1 MPSQLLR
8 TLSEQDPER
17 LNFLVSVFEGKR
29 VLITGGMGFIGS
41 NLAIALVGLGAEVLI
56 IDSMIPDYGGN
67 TFNIEPVRD
76 RVRVNISDVRD
87 RASLDYLVQGQDFLF
102 NLAGTLS
109 HVDSMKDPFT
119 DLEINCVSQLSIL
132 ESCRKYNP
140 GIKIVFAGTRG
151 QYGRT
156 GGRPVRE
163 DAPMRPIDVN
173 GINNIAGEA
182 YHLLY
187 SDVYGIRACSL
198 RMTNTFGPRHQ
209 MRHPR
214 QGVLNWFLRQ
224 LIDGEKIRLYGTGT
238 QIRDI
243 NYVADVV
250 EALLLA
256 MASEKTSGEVYNLG
270 GEPMSLIAFVEQ
282 AIEVNGGGSYELIP
296 FPPESKVI
304 EPGDYIADWSKFRDA
319 TGWRPRVTV
328 REGIRRTLDY
338 YRRYK
343 SWYWGE
349 RPLGVPPAARE
360 SESQPEGA

>member
-1 MPSQLLR
+1 MASHLIETLR
-8 TLSEQDPER
+8 VEDPDR
-17 LNFLVSVFEGKR
+17 LASLQAFYAGKR
-29 VLITGGMGFIGS
+29 VMITGGMGFIGS
-41 NLAIALVGLGAEVLI
+41 NLAIALVELGAEILI
-56 IDSMIPDYGGN
+56 VDSMIPEYGGN
-67 TFNIEPVRD
+67 TFNIEPIRD

-87 RASLDYLVQGQDFLF
+87 RSSMNYLVQGQDLLF

-109 HVDSMKDPFT
+109 HVDSMRDPFT

-132 ESCRKYNP
+132 ESCRRYNP
-140 GIKIVFAGTRG
+140 HIKVVFAGTRG

-156 GGRPVRE
+156 SGRPVTE
-163 DAPMRPIDVN
+163 DTPMRPVDVN

-187 SDVYGIRACSL
+187 NDVYGIRACSL

-224 LIDGEKIRLYGTGT
+224 LIDGEKIRLYGSGT

-256 MASEKTSGEVYNLG
+256 MSDERTNGEAFNLG
-270 GEPMSLIAFVEQ
+270 GEPLSLKQFVEL
-282 AIEVNGGGSYELIP
+282 AIEVNGEGAYELIP
-296 FPPESKVI
+296 FPPDAKVI
-304 EPGDYIADWSKFRDA
+304 EPGDYIADYSKFARL
-319 TGWRPRVTV
+319 TGWRPRVSV
-328 REGIRRTLDY
+328 REGIQRTLEY
-338 YRRYK
+338 YREYK
-343 SWYWGE
+343 QWYWGE
-349 RPLGVPPAARE
+349 NMGSATAQSPTHPPA
-360 SESQPEGA
+360 GA

>member
-1 MPSQLLR
+1 MTSQLVQTLR
-8 TLSEQDPER
+8 HEDPVR
-17 LNFLVSVFEGKR
+17 LDVLQQFYAGKR

-41 NLAIALVGLGAEVLI
+41 NLAIALVDLGADVLLV
-56 IDSMIPDYGGN
+56 DSMIPDYGGN
-67 TFNIEPVRD
+67 LFNIEPIRD
-76 RVRVNISDVRD
+76 RVRVNFSDVRD
-87 RASLDYLVQGQDFLF
+87 RSSLNYLVQNQDLLF

-132 ESCRKYNP
+132 ESCRRYNP
-140 GIKIVFAGTRG
+140 SIRIVFAGTRG

-156 GGRPVRE
+156 GGIPVTE
-163 DAPMRPIDVN
+163 DTPMRPVDVN

-187 SDVYGIRACSL
+187 NDVYGIRACSL

-238 QIRDI
+238 QVRDI

-256 MASEKTSGEVYNLG
+256 MAHESTWGEAFNLG
-270 GEPMSLIAFVEQ
+270 GDPLSLKQFVEL
-282 AIEVNGGGSYELIP
+282 AIEVNGGGEYELIP
-296 FPPESKVI
+296 FPPDVKVI
-304 EPGDYIADWSKFRDA
+304 EPGDYIADYSKFSKL
-319 TGWRPRVTV
+319 TGWKPRVSV
-328 REGIRRTLDY
+328 REGIRRTLEY
-338 YRRYK
+338 YRAYK
-343 SWYWGE
+343 LWYWGDPQSDPVALTLD
-349 RPLGVPPAARE
+349 RV
-360 SESQPEGA
+360 PEGA